1 MALQCARSTAC
12 IAWIAEAVG
21 SGLSHP
27 LHHSS
32 LAAVICHYASL
43 VQRCET
49 REVANA
55 AAVIEHPSS
64 QSLVKGSEIVL
75 LQTSAFFRVF
85 FFSLLQLEMSCSISC
100 ENLGLNCALMYLN
113 KATDS
118 SSHTSG
124 QIMPLWLMS
133 FNPLG
138 ICLVLRE
145 ICLPQ
150 CFLLMCFLY
159 RPAL

>member
-1 MALQCARSTAC
+1 MLLWFCHCWPWRAFLAVRDLIIVCESSGMALQCARSTAC

-85 FFSLLQLEMSCSISC
+85 FFFPTSARNELQYQL
-100 ENLGLNCALMYLN
+100 
-113 KATDS
+113 
-118 SSHTSG
+118 
-124 QIMPLWLMS
+124 
-133 FNPLG
+133 
-138 ICLVLRE
+138 
-145 ICLPQ
+145 
-150 CFLLMCFLY
+150 
-159 RPAL
+159 